1 MKIRSNYVS
10 NSSSSSFVIAY
21 DKNTFGD
28 LKQFLND
35 NYLGCESSINHKDDF
50 EKYYL
55 DYLDDEKKKEFE
67 NLVKEK
73 KTNGM
78 EIVYFYLDND
88 FNAVAN
94 LLKQIGKNTGKL
106 EFLYDGSDC

>member
-1 MKIRSNYVS
+1 MKIRSNYIS
-10 NSSSSSFVIAY
+10 NSSSSSFVVAY

-35 NYLGCESSINHKDDF
+35 NYLGCESSVNHKDDF

-67 NLVKEK
+67 NFVKEK